1 MKDSIENN
9 FESVDTESIEKSVNN
24 SDRIKDDTI
33 SFNVKPWLGFFL
45 ILIIAAV
52 LAITINY
59 SVLNEYSKTISNSVI
74 SKYSVNLTVS
84 DIEFIMNDE
93 NMTDKEKL
101 IAIKGSVDD
110 LKEELN
116 SDTQADLASTEE

>member
-33 SFNVKPWLGFFL
+33 SLNVKPWLGFFL

-84 DIEFIMNDE
+84 DIEFIINDE

-116 SDTQADLASTEE
+116 SDTQADLASAEE